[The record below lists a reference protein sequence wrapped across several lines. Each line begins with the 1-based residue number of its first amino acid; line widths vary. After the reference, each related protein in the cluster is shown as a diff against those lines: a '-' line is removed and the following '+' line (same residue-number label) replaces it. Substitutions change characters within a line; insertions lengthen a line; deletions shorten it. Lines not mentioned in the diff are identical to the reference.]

1 MSLGAEFDS
10 VMAAART
17 GADWAITVIYRDLD
31 PSLLA
36 YLTARHPA
44 QAEDIASETW
54 MHVASGLDR
63 FQGDERGFRAWVFT
77 IAHRRLIEVR
87 RREKRRATVLLDDA
101 ALSRIAGDTEAEA
114 MESMSSK
121 EAMSRIASLPA
132 AQAEVVLLRVIADL
146 SVKEVAAIMGRGET
160 AVRSLQLRALRR
172 LARETSREPATP

>member
-1 MSLGAEFDS
+1 MSLGADFDA
-10 VMAAART
+10 VMAAARS
-17 GADWAITVIYRDLD
+17 GADWAIAVIYRDLD
-31 PSLLA
+31 PNLVA

-77 IAHRRLIEVR
+77 IAHRRLVEVL
-87 RREKRRATVLLDDA
+87 RREKGRTTVPLDDT
-101 ALSRIAGDTEAEA
+101 ALSRIVGDAEADA

-121 EAMSRIASLPA
+121 EAISRIASLPP

-146 SVKEVAAIMGRGET
+146 SVKDVAAIMGRGET
-160 AVRSLQLRALRR
+160 AIRSLQLRALRR